1 MTRTVALFLAMLM
14 TAVALAGCTGDDT
27 ELNAANDRIA
37 ELGSQAE
44 VDQARIAELGSQAE
58 VDQARIAELESDYQ
72 KMLQTVA
79 NQSVLINELQGLCC
93 TWDEMANEWE
103 NGYADGWNDGN
114 FPSTLDTIIDR
125 GWMKCGV
132 KDNQYGMGYYDWD
145 TGVWSGL
152 DIEYCKAIA
161 AAIGLD
167 PETDVEYILASGSD
181 RFNMLADG
189 LIDVLIRTS
198 TWTTNRDAGLDAD
211 FGAINFYDGQGI
223 LVNGDAF
230 PDATSALDLDGAS
243 ICVAVGSTSAG
254 NIEDFFEENG
264 MEYQAVSSW
273 DDGGDFADELCDA
286 VTGDMSGLVSMMWQY
301 EQDGTVDFEMA
312 IMQEVISKEPLASV
326 TRDYD
331 SEWNEIVSW
340 VWYGLIAAEEMGVTS
355 SNYASMASDA
365 CTGNSNPN
373 MCRLLTQNLG
383 LGTADNPLSDTW
395 MQDVLHAVGNYGE
408 AYDSSFCDGSYDG
421 VSGSDGMTGC
431 LISRSGTYN
440 ALVREGGL
448 QYAPP
453 MR

>member
-44 VDQARIAELGSQAE
+44 VDQARIAELGSQADVLQDD
-58 VDQARIAELESDYQ
+58 VDAAYD
-72 KMLQTVA
+72 
-79 NQSVLINELQGLCC
+79 
-93 TWDEMANEWE
+93 

-132 KDNQYGMGYYDWD
+132 KNNQYGMGYYDWD

-340 VWYGLIAAEEMGVTS
+340 VWYGLITAEEMGVTS

>member
-58 VDQARIAELESDYQ
+58 VDQARIAELGSQAEVDQARIAELGSQADV
-72 KMLQTVA
+72 LQDDVDA
-79 NQSVLINELQGLCC
+79 AY
-93 TWDEMANEWE
+93 D

-125 GWMKCGV
+125 GSMKCGV

-223 LVNGDAF
+223 LVNRDAF

-301 EQDGTVDFEMA
+301 EQDGTVAFEMA

-340 VWYGLIAAEEMGVTS
+340 VWYGLITAEEMGVTS

-395 MQDVLHAVGNYGE
+395 MQDVLDAVGNYGE

>member
-37 ELGSQAE
+37 ELGSQADVLQDD
-44 VDQARIAELGSQAE
+44 VDAAY
-58 VDQARIAELESDYQ
+58 D
-72 KMLQTVA
+72 
-79 NQSVLINELQGLCC
+79 
-93 TWDEMANEWE
+93 

-125 GWMKCGV
+125 GSMKCGV

-223 LVNGDAF
+223 LVNTDEF
-230 PDATSALDLDGAS
+230 PNATSALDLDGAS
-243 ICVAVGSTSAG
+243 ICVAAGSTSAG

-264 MEYQAVSSW
+264 MEYQAVSSGN
-273 DDGGDFADELCDA
+273 DEGGDFADELCDA

-340 VWYGLIAAEEMGVTS
+340 VWYGLITAEEMGVTS